1 MSEDLEEIVER
12 RATRLLK
19 NALLDSSS
27 RNDFLFQKAIEQAK
41 SELDI
46 DDPPSVGSDGRVTYR
61 DWDHFGKS

>member
-19 NALLDSSS
+19 DALLDRNS
-27 RNDFLFQKAIEQAK
+27 RNDFLFQKAIELAQ

-61 DWDHFGKS
+61 DWDHFRKS